1 MSNPHTGQPMA
12 TRGRP
17 IEESR
22 GVAVMVHG
30 RGRDTD
36 DILGV
41 AERIGNPNF
50 AYLAPAAEGNSWYPY
65 SFLEPVQ
72 KNEPRLSYA
81 LEVLDDLVNGLQE
94 KGIPKHQIVLA
105 GFSQGACVVAEY
117 VARNAG
123 RWGGILVF
131 TGGLIGPPGTRWE
144 YQGSFDGTPVFFGTS
159 NVDEFV
165 PEERV
170 RESAEAFE
178 KLGANVTLRV
188 YPGMEH
194 VVNDDE
200 IAAAREILQ
209 GVASG
214 REARSGAE

>member
-1 MSNPHTGQPMA
+1 MSNPHAGRPMA

-17 IEESR
+17 IEESH

-41 AERIGNPNF
+41 AERIGDPNF

-65 SFLEPVQ
+65 SFLEPVE

-81 LEVLDDLVNGLQE
+81 LEVLDDLVTGLLE
-94 KGIPKHQIVLA
+94 KGIPKRQIVLA
-105 GFSQGACVVAEY
+105 GFSQGACLVAEY
-117 VARNAG
+117 VARNAE

-144 YQGSFDGTPVFFGTS
+144 YEGSFDGSPVFFGTS
-159 NVDEFV
+159 DVDEFV

-170 RESAEAFE
+170 RESVDVFE
-178 KLGANVTLRV
+178 KMGANVTLRV
-188 YPGMEH
+188 YPGM
-194 VVNDDE
+194 
-200 IAAAREILQ
+200 
-209 GVASG
+209 
-214 REARSGAE
+214 